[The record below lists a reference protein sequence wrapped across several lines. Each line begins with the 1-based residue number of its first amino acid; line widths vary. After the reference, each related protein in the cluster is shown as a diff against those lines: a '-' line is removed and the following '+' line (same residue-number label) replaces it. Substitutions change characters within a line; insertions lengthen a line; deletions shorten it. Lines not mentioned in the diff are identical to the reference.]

1 MRIGICLI
9 SSLDIYGFISFKETL
24 QDVQHKFA
32 FNNCTKYLLL
42 PKTTISIAIVKI
54 GLKNVLNHGSKIC
67 FGIMKEM
74 QACRDYNL

>member
-24 QDVQHKFA
+24 QDVRHKFA

-54 GLKNVLNHGSKIC
+54 GLKNVFKSWFKDL
-67 FGIMKEM
+67 FW
-74 QACRDYNL
+74 YNERNASL

>member
-42 PKTTISIAIVKI
+42 PIR
-54 GLKNVLNHGSKIC
+54 
-67 FGIMKEM
+67 
-74 QACRDYNL
+74 QRYP